1 MRIIYFIFIFFWGFK
16 KTTTVQ
22 GKKGILNLDG
32 FVGAGLVPAQRVT
45 TRVTP
50 TSSLV
55 IRAGAGVT
63 MDRVSDPDAGA
74 SL

>member
-1 MRIIYFIFIFFWGFK
+1 MG
-16 KTTTVQ
+16 
-22 GKKGILNLDG
+22 L
-32 FVGAGLVPAQRVT
+32 VGARLVPAQRVT

-55 IRAGAGVT
+55 FRVAAGVT